1 MNRPCQF
8 SNVTKDYLETFQC
21 ILDEMIQGMTGAEL
35 TDSISYNFIA
45 QMIPHHQAAIE
56 MSCNILNYTTNLPLQ
71 QIAEQIVTEQTK
83 SIQSMREIVCCC
95 ERLPNTKEDLCSFQ
109 SRMNGIMQRMFTQM
123 SSACTTNEINANFM
137 REMIPHHMGAI
148 EMSGTT
154 LQYPICP
161 ELKPILDAIIT
172 SQKRGVAKMRRL
184 LQCIRC

>member
-8 SNVTKDYLETFQC
+8 SNVTNDYLETFQC

-56 MSCNILNYTTNLPLQ
+56 MS
-71 QIAEQIVTEQTK
+71 
-83 SIQSMREIVCCC
+83 
-95 ERLPNTKEDLCSFQ
+95 
-109 SRMNGIMQRMFTQM
+109 
-123 SSACTTNEINANFM
+123 
-137 REMIPHHMGAI
+137 
-148 EMSGTT
+148 GTT